1 MATVK
6 KGFPWRLLSVFAV
19 VAAVCG
25 FGMGY
30 ILSSINNPSNT
41 PDVVRSTTSKLI
53 DDTVLDVNQLISKH
67 SLEELADTSQF
78 GSFFER
84 TVALLAFLTEA
95 ELQTIQQLWK
105 KTKDIRFP
113 TLQEELQNRV
123 IQRWATLDPQSAL
136 DAVTKDIT
144 LKGQDAAIEIVFG
157 EWSLANLEVALAHA
171 QRLDGEQKVHA
182 TTGIVLARE
191 DMSAQQ
197 RRDIARRLDCE
208 LVAIRLLKESTNEL
222 VIDDP
227 DREWNAFIR
236 ENLDEFRH
244 LGDKDLQL
252 LAEIGHSWV
261 LQNGVAV
268 FAEMQASLTENLS
281 LLETTRLI
289 SEQLADKHPQI
300 ALDLVLQGVQQG
312 QDLGYHEL
320 AVELCAS
327 WAETDPSEALEAA
340 QSIEARSLRRQVQ
353 KTVLEKWAAP
363 DPYTLLESVAKLP
376 ENLQQFARETALIVL
391 AEHAPE
397 TVAGMLS
404 DLPTQSSIDRVA
416 KPLVS
421 SWASIDIARALNWID
436 NEDLVAHRKHTLKE
450 LAFKSAAL
458 SNPDQALELALQQP
472 LRANG
477 TGWEEAVIDQ
487 VILRDMDTA
496 VAMLSH
502 ARPGATRHNTHNF
515 AVIASLFDEDV
526 STATE
531 VFLTL
536 CDVESKVP
544 NSIDLFSRVAPE
556 QLFETLGVIRSVEI
570 RTDVAHHLLWHYE
583 GKDVFTTAQIDLLR
597 EIERSKLKQ
606 LPDGISKRLQDAFNE
621 LRKALEA
628 EEHNQ

>member
-1 MATVK
+1 MSK
-6 KGFPWRLLSVFAV
+6 IFPWRVLGVLAV
-19 VAAVCG
+19 VATVGG

-30 ILSSINNPSNT
+30 VLSSIGNPSNT
-41 PDVVRSTTSKLI
+41 PDAKRSTTSKSI
-53 DDTVLDVNQLISKH
+53 DETVVDVNQLISKH
-67 SLEELADTSQF
+67 SLEQLADASRF
-78 GSFFER
+78 GSFFAR
-84 TVALLAFLTEA
+84 TEALLAFLA
-95 ELQTIQQLWK
+95 DADLQAVQQLWK
-105 KTKDIRFP
+105 KTKNLRSPAF
-113 TLQEELQNRV
+113 QEEIQNRV
-123 IQRWATLDPQSAL
+123 IQRWATLDPQTAL
-136 DAVTKDIT
+136 DAVRKDLT
-144 LKGQDAAIEIVFG
+144 VKKKSAAMMIIFG
-157 EWSLANLEVALAHA
+157 EWSLSDLDAAIAHA
-171 QRLDGEQKVHA
+171 QRFDSEQKVHA
-182 TTGIVLARE
+182 VTGIVLARE

-197 RRDIARRLDCE
+197 RRDVARRLDVE
-208 LVAIRLLKESTNEL
+208 SVAIRLLKESTDDV
-222 VIDDP
+222 VIDAP
-227 DREWNAFIR
+227 EREWNTFVR

-244 LGDKDLQL
+244 LSDKDLQML
-252 LAEIGHSWV
+252 VEIGHSWV
-261 LQNGVAV
+261 LQNGGAA
-268 FAEMQASLTENLS
+268 FTEMQASLPENFS

-289 SEQLADKHPQI
+289 SKELINRRPRL
-300 ALDLVLQGVQQG
+300 ALDFVLRGVHQG

-320 AVELCAS
+320 VVELCAS
-327 WAETDPSEALEAA
+327 WAETDPSKALEAT
-340 QSIEARSLRRQVQ
+340 QRIEARSLRRQVQ
-353 KTVLEKWAAP
+353 KTVLEKWATP
-363 DPYTLLESVAKLP
+363 DPYALLESVAKLP
-376 ENLQQFARETALIVL
+376 ENLQQFAREIALIVL

-404 DLPTQSSIDRVA
+404 DLPTRASIDRVA

-421 SWASIDIARALNWID
+421 SWAGIDITGTLNWIE
-436 NEDLVAHRKHTLKE
+436 NEGLVAHRKHTLKE

-458 SNPDQALELALQQP
+458 LNPHQALEIALQQP

-536 CDVESKVP
+536 CELEPKVP

-597 EIERSKLKQ
+597 EIERTKKQQ
-606 LPDGISKRLQDAFNE
+606 LPAGVSKRLRDAFNE

-628 EEHNQ
+628 EERNQ